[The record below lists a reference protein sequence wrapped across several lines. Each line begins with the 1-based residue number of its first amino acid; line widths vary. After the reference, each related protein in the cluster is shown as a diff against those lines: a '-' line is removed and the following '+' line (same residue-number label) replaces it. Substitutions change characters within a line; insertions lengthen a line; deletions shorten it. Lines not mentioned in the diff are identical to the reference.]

1 MKKRILSLSLALAL
15 VIGMVTQ
22 TVAPLKV
29 DAATV
34 GSDRVSDANTTGTY
48 NDALGVEG
56 NSTRYSGRVWT
67 DKTVFTGNA
76 NFTGTV
82 DSEEKTYTIQND
94 SDFLVAFS
102 ALANSTAI
110 RKTETVP
117 VDVVFVL
124 DLSGSMNW
132 AVDAEEVTASTDVEA
147 QAESRLQAM
156 VNSLNSAIDQLVTA
170 NENTRIGIV
179 TFNDKATNVYTLDQ
193 VTKRAGQDYLNI
205 TSFQIYISSSNKRE
219 ANATIEFRLN
229 ESTTSTADTA
239 GGTNIQAGLYL
250 GMKQLADVS
259 QTTATVGGKEYTR
272 QPYVIL
278 MSDGAP
284 TTFASAEDAKWED
297 ESGKNQTGHIVKGTK
312 IAKNSTVTSGSW
324 WNNLYTDAGI
334 GSGNT
339 SNPDSGDGFMAILT
353 AAYYKNVITEKY
365 YPTGGDDAAKVYTIG
380 FSTEYQTED
389 MQKMVDLV
397 LNPAAHYATAKESK
411 TTEIQ
416 RTADAMDTYVK
427 KGTTTVYGSI
437 GNRGGMTYNVQH
449 PTGNASQYDPAGD
462 VSALYYPDQYYSA
475 NDAEG
480 LEQIFDDIVSH
491 ITTTTPEV
499 PTEVGDDPL
508 NGGYITYTD
517 PIGEYMKVDKVKAIL
532 WGNTLY
538 RDPTNNGDG
547 SYTFYETVY
556 SPAYGEQNLSSIS
569 IKVTENG
576 RKQTLTVE
584 IPAALIPLRV
594 NTLTMKDGTV
604 EANESN
610 GIYPMRLFYT
620 VGMKDGVIDE
630 NGKVNPQAVTQEYL
644 DKNTNPDGTVNFY
657 SNLYS
662 GHKQNMAGVERTVG
676 DANVTFE
683 PSNTNPYYFNQEQVP
698 LYTDPDCT
706 TPAKG
711 PVDLSDTYYRNV
723 TYYEDKAQPT
733 AHVKITTSEY
743 QTTDFETN
751 ADGQLCLK
759 AGTYRISTLTSFIK
773 DKEGST
779 TNTAQASYYPTYDKD
794 AAGVQNGQFTVYL
807 GNNGVLSAPMA
818 TGSLTLSK
826 QVEGAGAD
834 RAKSFTFTVTLKDA
848 NDASLTGSY
857 PYVGGVLQNVEGNPS
872 APDNGNLVLNEQGSG
887 TVTLTHGQTIT
898 VRGLPVDATF
908 TVSEAEANQDGY
920 TTTVSVNGVASETAT
935 GTVGQSSTVAFT
947 NTRAVGSLTVT
958 KTVTGDMGDKSHPFA
973 FSVTLTDANGDP
985 MTGSVTYTKSGKE
998 GESEQGALTLTDA
1011 GVGTFELTDGQSIA
1025 FNSLP
1030 VGTQY
1035 SVTETEADQ
1044 NGYTT
1049 SVQAVPSANVSETD
1063 VVSGTIVAD
1072 GATTVTYTNYRG
1084 LTPPT
1089 DVSDPGS
1096 VYQVMLGVGGI
1107 CALTIVGCSFLV
1119 WRRRRR
1125 DWM

>member
-1 MKKRILSLSLALAL
+1 MKKRILALVLTVALAVGL
-15 VIGMVTQ
+15 VVEAGM
-22 TVAPLKV
+22 PLPV
-29 DAATV
+29 NAAATV
-34 GSDRVSDANTTGTY
+34 PDGRVSDANTTGSYTAAFG
-48 NDALGVEG
+48 DGT
-56 NSTRYSGRVWT
+56 STRYSGRVWT
-67 DKTVFTGNA
+67 DKTVYTGDAEFN
-76 NFTGTV
+76 GTMDGRPQTFRV
-82 DSEEKTYTIQND
+82 TND
-94 SDFLVAFS
+94 SDFLVAYS
-102 ALANSTAI
+102 ALATSTSVSGKMKA
-110 RKTETVP
+110 P
-117 VDVVFVL
+117 VDVVLVI
-124 DLSGSMNW
+124 DNSGSMVNNGYLDDTVK
-132 AVDAEEVTASTDVEA
+132 AVNNSIKTLMEMNEHNRVAVVLYDTDVATLLPLGRYTPSGQRGGDYIGYTGYNTIYFYNTVNEKVDYNNPGNTWLGGIDTDDCLDTGS
-147 QAESRLQAM
+147 SR
-156 VNSLNSAIDQLVTA
+156 
-170 NENTRIGIV
+170 
-179 TFNDKATNVYTLDQ
+179 
-193 VTKRAGQDYLNI
+193 
-205 TSFQIYISSSNKRE
+205 
-219 ANATIEFRLN
+219 
-229 ESTTSTADTA
+229 
-239 GGTNIQAGLYL
+239 GTNIQLGVYTGLNI
-250 GMKQLADVS
+250 LAETKD
-259 QTTATVGGKEYTR
+259 TTVEINGKTVQR
-272 QPYVIL
+272 IPALVL
-278 MSDGAP
+278 LSDGAA
-284 TTFASAEDAKWED
+284 TYSYSGTNWWE
-297 ESGKNQTGHIVKGTK
+297 TGTSVQGPG
-312 IAKNSTVTSGSW
+312 NS
-324 WNNLYTDAGI
+324 
-334 GSGNT
+334 
-339 SNPDSGDGFMAILT
+339 
-353 AAYYKNVITEKY
+353 AYYGNGMLAMATAQYMKQQVTKHY
-365 YPTGGDDAAKVYTIG
+365 TGTINESVYAAKVYTVG
-380 FSTEYQTED
+380 MGVTSLSGDEKNLAYLTLDPSNHWDNNMGRSTKTAFETYQTGRSVNIDVERRETYTMYHPGSDDITTLEYTNAYYDAAQAED
-389 MQKMVDLV
+389 V
-397 LNPAAHYATAKESK
+397 
-411 TTEIQ
+411 
-416 RTADAMDTYVK
+416 VK
-427 KGTTTVYGSI
+427 VFEDI
-437 GNRGGMTYNVQH
+437 M
-449 PTGNASQYDPAGD
+449 GD
-462 VSALYYPDQYYSA
+462 ISVSA
-475 NDAEG
+475 
-480 LEQIFDDIVSH
+480 
-491 ITTTTPEV
+491 PEV
-499 PTEVGDDPL
+499 PTEVAPGEDPVE
-508 NGGYITYTD
+508 NGYITYTD
-517 PIGEYMKVDKVKAIL
+517 TIGEYMEVKDVKEIL
-532 WGNTLY
+532 WSGVVFTQKTKK
-538 RDPTNNGDG
+538 DNGDG
-547 SYTFYETVY
+547 STTYTFEGTIDSPVY
-556 SPAYGEQNLSSIS
+556 GNQNLSDVI
-569 IKVTENG
+569 ITVRNNG
-576 RKQTLTVE
+576 DQPQTLTVQ
-584 IPAALIPLRV
+584 IPASAIPLRV
-594 NTLTMKDGTV
+594 NTIKLDANNQV
-604 EANESN
+604 EENTNN
-610 GIYPMRLFYT
+610 GAYPIRVFYT